1 MRLGNVRILVRDY
14 PTAFRF
20 WRDTVGLAVN
30 HGDEEGPYAEFDTGP
45 ATLAIFTAA
54 EMSNSTGVTSG
65 RGGRG
70 ADDMLLV
77 LEVDDVDAKV
87 RELEGR
93 GVRIAGQP
101 TDQPTWGIRVA
112 HFRDPDGNLAEIF
125 TPLRNWDPQTGMYD
139 RSGGAGH
146 SPPAG
151 HGE

>member
-20 WRDTVGLAVN
+20 WRDTVGLDARF
-30 HGDEEGPYAEFDTGP
+30 GDEEGPYAEFDTGP
-45 ATLAIFTAA
+45 ATLAIYLAA

-70 ADDMLLV
+70 ADDMMIV

-93 GVRIAGQP
+93 GVRFASQP
-101 TDQPTWGIRVA
+101 TDQPEWGIRVA
-112 HFRDPDGNLAEIF
+112 HFRDPDGNLAELF
-125 TPLRNWDPQTGMYD
+125 TSLRNWDPQTGTYD
-139 RSGGAGH
+139 AADVPAQHAEERAG
-146 SPPAG
+146 
-151 HGE
+151 